1 MMNTLRTTGRLLA
14 ALAGLA
20 FAATIGS
27 SAHAQSASQPMSRAD
42 VNAETKAANKAGQM
56 VPGEVDPSVKQPPPK
71 STKNPAERKAETKAA
86 NKGGALS
93 DYGKNTYDTYNT
105 KQRQELSKSTKTRS
119 EGKAEAKQATKE
131 RKTPPAGEAA
141 APTK

>member
-1 MMNTLRTTGRLLA
+1 MTNNLRTTGHLLA
-14 ALAGLA
+14 ALAVLA
-20 FAATIGS
+20 FAATIAS

-42 VNAETKAANKAGQM
+42 VKAETKAANKAGQM
-56 VPGEVDPSVKQPPPK
+56 VPGEEDPSMKQPPPK
-71 STKNPAERKAETKAA
+71 STRNPAERKAETKAG
-86 NKGGALS
+86 NKDGGYS
-93 DYGKNTYDTYNT
+93 SGKATYNAHNV
-105 KQRQELSKSTKTRS
+105 KPREDLAKSTKTRT